1 MTDLEGYKAPVDEI
15 VLDFTGETKAR

>member
-15 VLDFTGETKAR
+15 VLDFTGEMKAR